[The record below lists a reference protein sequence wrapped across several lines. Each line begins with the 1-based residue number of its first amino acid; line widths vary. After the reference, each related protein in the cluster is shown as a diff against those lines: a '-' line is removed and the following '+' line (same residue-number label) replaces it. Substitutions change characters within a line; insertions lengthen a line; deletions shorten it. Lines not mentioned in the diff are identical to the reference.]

1 MVLRLQSEK
10 GKITTHLYMKVRFV
24 NLKNAMKLRS
34 KPISKINLQGQLL
47 STSSED
53 AIVYL
58 VIKSVHLFK
67 SISKQPDIKEE
78 L

>member
-1 MVLRLQSEK
+1 
-10 GKITTHLYMKVRFV
+10 MKATFV
-24 NLKNAMKLRS
+24 DLKNATKLRS
-34 KPISKINLQGQLL
+34 KKPVSKINLQL
-47 STSSED
+47 STSFED

>member
-1 MVLRLQSEK
+1 
-10 GKITTHLYMKVRFV
+10 MKATFV
-24 NLKNAMKLRS
+24 DLKNAMKLRS
-34 KPISKINLQGQLL
+34 KKPVSKINLQGQLL
-47 STSSED
+47 STNFED

>member
-1 MVLRLQSEK
+1 
-10 GKITTHLYMKVRFV
+10 MKATFV
-24 NLKNAMKLRS
+24 DLKNAMKLRS
-34 KPISKINLQGQLL
+34 KKPVSKINLQGQLL
-47 STSSED
+47 STSFED